1 MLYEFNK
8 EDPRT
13 SKKVKIT
20 TPADFNIKEKHIEDF
35 LKSRLAE
42 LVSEDQLMLIG
53 QERAM
58 QAEADLL
65 ALDRNGKLFIFELK
79 RWSSHEENLLQVLR
93 YGQKFGR
100 YSYSE
105 LEDLARRQ
113 NKLEGSLKE
122 KHKEYF
128 DLEDT
133 VKESNFNNDQVFVL
147 VTNGT
152 DADTLSAIKY
162 WADKKLDIKCSPY
175 RLYEIE
181 GKPFIQF
188 DTFNPDGDVIE
199 ERNTE
204 FFIANTNLS
213 YMSSAYKDML
223 GDFTTGKASAYY
235 GRKYAVDVIPSN
247 ASVYLYHTGVGVIAK
262 GRSMSTYMETDC
274 NGDKNEEHFVPLEFE
289 WATNEADWSDYAVS
303 AYEINKRMN
312 SGYRFRQTVFSI
324 TEEMSDGINNIYREK
339 KEKSTA

>member
-8 EDPRT
+8 KDPET

-20 TPADFNIKEKHIEDF
+20 TPADFEIKERHIEEF

-42 LVSEDQLMLIG
+42 LVSEDHLMLIG

-58 QAEADLL
+58 QEEADLL
-65 ALDRNGKLFIFELK
+65 ALDRNGNLFIFELK
-79 RWSSHEENLLQVLR
+79 RWSSSEENLLQVLR

-100 YSYSE
+100 YSYEE
-105 LEDLARRQ
+105 LEVLAKRQ

-122 KHKEYF
+122 KHQDYF
-128 DLEDT
+128 ELEDA

-152 DADTLSAIKY
+152 DEDTLSAIKY
-162 WADKKLDIKCSPY
+162 WADKNLDIKCSPY
-175 RLYEIE
+175 RVYEIE

-204 FFIANTNLS
+204 FYIVNTNRS

-223 GDFTTGKASAYY
+223 GDLKTGKASAYY
-235 GRKYAVDVIPSN
+235 GRKFAVDVIPKN
-247 ASVYLYHTGVGVIAK
+247 ATVYLYHTRVGVIAK
-262 GRSMSTYMETDC
+262 GRAMSAYAETDY
-274 NGDKNEEHFVPLEFE
+274 NGDENEEHFVPLEFE
-289 WATNEADWSDYAVS
+289 WATQDVNWDDYAVHS
-303 AYEINKRMN
+303 YEINKRLN
-312 SGYRFRQTVFSI
+312 SGHKFRKTAFSI
-324 TEEMSDGINNIYREK
+324 TEEMSDEINKIYREK
-339 KEKSTA
+339 RENSLA